1 VKKRSLGVL
10 FIGALGSVA
19 TTVMAGNLAIRK
31 GLVPIRG
38 LITETEIAKDLSLVP
53 LNDIIFGGW
62 DIRSYDVFTAAMNN
76 RTVAKETLEAL
87 HTELEGIKIFQG
99 IKANMNSVTRQVY
112 NISESDEKETVAS
125 AAVKLMRDID
135 QFKAENDVDSIVVVN
150 VSSTEPPVPP
160 TVLEWDLST
169 FEEKIREND
178 SHITPTMIYT
188 YAALEKGCG
197 FINFTPSICAELPAL
212 VELAENRAVPV
223 AGKDG
228 KTGQTLYK
236 TVVGPMFKA
245 RDLKV
250 KGWYSTNILGNT
262 DGEILRDEQH
272 GKTKLET
279 KASGLQQI
287 LGYNDFEHLVRIDY
301 YGPRGDQKEA
311 WDNIDF
317 EGWMGEKMSMK
328 INWIG
333 SDSVLAAPLLLDLAR
348 LVEYAGQRG
357 EKGFLPHL
365 GMFFKF
371 PYSQSSD
378 VNHDFFVQYS
388 CFHQYVKLCL
398 QEPIN

>member
-1 VKKRSLGVL
+1 MNRRSLGVL

-19 TTVMAGNLAIRK
+19 TTVMAGSLAIRK

-38 LITETEIAKDLSLVP
+38 LITETEITKGLSLVS
-53 LNDIIFGGW
+53 LNDILFGGW
-62 DIRSYDVFTAAMNN
+62 DIRSDDVYTAAINN
-76 RTVAKETLEAL
+76 RTVAKETLGAL
-87 HTELEGIKIFQG
+87 HNELEGVKIFQG
-99 IKANMNSVTRQVY
+99 IQANMDSVTKQVY
-112 NISESDEKETVAS
+112 NISEIAEKESVAS
-125 AAVKLMRDID
+125 AVLKLMRDID
-135 QFKAENDVDSIVVVN
+135 QFKAENEVDSIVVIN
-150 VSSTEPPVPP
+150 VSSTESPVSP

-169 FEEKIREND
+169 FEEKIQKND

-212 VELAENRAVPV
+212 VELAEKRAVPV

-236 TVVGPMFKA
+236 TVIGPMLKA
-245 RDLKV
+245 RNLKV

-287 LGYNDFEHLVRIDY
+287 LGYNDFDHLVRIDY

-357 EKGFLPHL
+357 ETNFLPHL
-365 GMFFKF
+365 GMFFKS
-371 PYSQSSD
+371 PYSQSSA

-388 CFHQYVKLCL
+388 CFQQYVKLCL
-398 QEPIN
+398 QDPIH

>member
-1 VKKRSLGVL
+1 MNRRRLGVL

-38 LITETEIAKDLSLVP
+38 LITETEITKGLSLVS
-53 LNDIIFGGW
+53 LNDILFGGW
-62 DIRSYDVFTAAMNN
+62 DIRSDDVYTAAINN
-76 RTVAKETLEAL
+76 RTVAKETLGAL
-87 HTELEGIKIFQG
+87 HNELEGVKIFQG
-99 IKANMNSVTRQVY
+99 IQANMDSVTKQVY
-112 NISESDEKETVAS
+112 NISEIAEKETVAS
-125 AAVKLMRDID
+125 AVLKLMRDID
-135 QFKAENDVDSIVVVN
+135 QFKAENEVDSIVVIN
-150 VSSTEPPVPP
+150 VSSTESPVSP

-169 FEEKIREND
+169 FEEKIQKND

-197 FINFTPSICAELPAL
+197 YINFTPSICAELPAL
-212 VELAENRAVPV
+212 VELAEKRAVPV

-236 TVVGPMFKA
+236 TVIGPMLKA
-245 RDLKV
+245 RNLKV

-272 GKTKLET
+272 VKTKLET

-287 LGYNDFEHLVRIDY
+287 LGYNDFDHLVRIDY

-357 EKGFLPHL
+357 ENSFLPHL
-365 GMFFKF
+365 GMFFKS

-388 CFHQYVKLCL
+388 CFQQYVKLCL
-398 QEPIN
+398 QDPIH